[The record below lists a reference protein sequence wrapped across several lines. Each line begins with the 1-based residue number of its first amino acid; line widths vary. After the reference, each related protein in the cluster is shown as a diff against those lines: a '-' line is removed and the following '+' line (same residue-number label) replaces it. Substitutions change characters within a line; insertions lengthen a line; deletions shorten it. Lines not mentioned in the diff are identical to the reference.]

1 MQRRTFVKSLAAAVA
16 TAQVLPGVGE
26 ALEQQVERLRDDLGT
41 SVDDGKLWKRVRH
54 EFTLNPGLVHFNCG
68 SIGATPR
75 LVIDAIASFMR
86 QQEADPYHNEW
97 GGIGAG
103 LEVVREKAAEFLRA
117 SKDEVT
123 LTRNTT
129 EGMNLV
135 ASGLKLKRGDEILT
149 TNHEHGGGM
158 VCWQYLAKHHGV
170 KMRYMEMPNPVKN
183 KAEILE
189 RIESHI
195 SKRTRVCSFSHIDT
209 ITGLQMPMADIAQL
223 TRPKDILLVCDGA
236 QAPGMLNVDVKAL
249 GVDAYASSSHKW
261 MLAPKGS
268 GLLYVRKE
276 AQERVQ
282 PIMLYSGYGSYSA
295 SVGTRNVP
303 QILGHG
309 VAMDFHNA
317 IGRDRIEARCRQL
330 SRLARARLR
339 DISALTLLT
348 PDQEELSSGV
358 VSFALDKAKGDR
370 GLIVKRFWDEHNII
384 LKPAQGTYAYV
395 PAEHVK
401 GPHANYNPIRVST
414 HIFNSETEVEKMADI
429 MKKMLA

>member
-183 KAEILE
+183 KADILE

>member
-75 LVIDAIASFMR
+75 LVIDAVASFMR

>member
-183 KAEILE
+183 KADILE

-249 GVDAYASSSHKW
+249 GVDASSSHKW